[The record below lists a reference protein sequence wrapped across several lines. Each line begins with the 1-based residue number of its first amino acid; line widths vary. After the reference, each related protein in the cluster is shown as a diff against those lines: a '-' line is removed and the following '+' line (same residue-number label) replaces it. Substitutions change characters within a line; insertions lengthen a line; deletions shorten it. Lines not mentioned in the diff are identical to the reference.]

1 MDERRPRIAEKPPT
15 AAFRLLLTVTTE
27 EGHRARVPTLTGS
40 MAHWAGSNLTNGT
53 STQLG
58 RALRGGSCV
67 RGGAALGAGTGFP
80 AGDGLDGLAAVSRH
94 QVDDPVHVTRLEQ
107 VHHLLVIMARLVD
120 IYKAG
125 KSIRSGNI
133 P

>member
-1 MDERRPRIAEKPPT
+1 
-15 AAFRLLLTVTTE
+15 
-27 EGHRARVPTLTGS
+27 
-40 MAHWAGSNLTNGT
+40 MAHWAGSNLTTGT

-58 RALRGGSCV
+58 RPS
-67 RGGAALGAGTGFP
+67 GAGGGFP

-94 QVDDPVHVTRLEQ
+94 QVDDPVHVTRIEQ
-107 VHHLLVIMARLVD
+107 VHHLLVVMARLVD

-133 P
+133 PQIGEEAHQPVASGPAEGDEMELAIKVQVFATLPGCG